1 MEYRTEDFLSY
12 KLHMIKTNK
21 FKTINVKIVFSR
33 PIKKEEITIR
43 NFLSDMLV
51 YSTKEYDTNKK
62 LSIKMQ
68 DLYAMNIF
76 SSSYRLGNLY
86 NTDINAIFLKEK
98 YTEEGMFEKSL
109 ELLKEV
115 IFNPN
120 VKNKMF
126 DNTSFNIVKD
136 IVLSQIKS
144 LRENLRKY
152 SLIKMLETMGK
163 NEVFSYRAFGYIDD
177 LENITRDNLYE
188 YYLEFIN
195 KSKVDIYIL
204 GDIDFEK
211 TKKIISNL
219 FKFNTIKMKNQ
230 NILIEHKKI
239 RKSIKE
245 EKEEL
250 NISQSKLS
258 IGCKI
263 KDINSFERNYVLP
276 IYSMILGGGSSSKL
290 FTNVREKNSL
300 CYYISASGNKL
311 DNILFITSGIS
322 CSNYKKCIRLI
333 KEELKNMQKGKFSEE
348 DIEKAKI
355 QYITM
360 LDELWEDPL
369 QIISFYYSM
378 EILNK
383 DSYEERKKNINL
395 VKYDDIKKISNNI
408 FVDTIFLLKG
418 ND

>member
-144 LRENLRKY
+144 VRENLRKY

>member
-144 LRENLRKY
+144 VRENLRKY

-383 DSYEERKKNINL
+383 DGYEERKKNINL
-395 VKYDDIKKISNNI
+395 VKNDDIKKISNNI
-408 FVDTIFLLKG
+408 FMDTIFLLKG

>member
-12 KLHMIKTNK
+12 KLHMIKRNK
-21 FKTINVKIVFSR
+21 FKTMNVKIVFSR

-144 LRENLRKY
+144 VRENLRKY

-177 LENITRDNLYE
+177 LENITRDNYM
-188 YYLEFIN
+188 N
-195 KSKVDIYIL
+195 
-204 GDIDFEK
+204 
-211 TKKIISNL
+211 II
-219 FKFNTIKMKNQ
+219 
-230 NILIEHKKI
+230 
-239 RKSIKE
+239 
-245 EKEEL
+245 
-250 NISQSKLS
+250 
-258 IGCKI
+258 
-263 KDINSFERNYVLP
+263 
-276 IYSMILGGGSSSKL
+276 
-290 FTNVREKNSL
+290 
-300 CYYISASGNKL
+300 
-311 DNILFITSGIS
+311 
-322 CSNYKKCIRLI
+322 
-333 KEELKNMQKGKFSEE
+333 
-348 DIEKAKI
+348 
-355 QYITM
+355 
-360 LDELWEDPL
+360 
-369 QIISFYYSM
+369 
-378 EILNK
+378 
-383 DSYEERKKNINL
+383 
-395 VKYDDIKKISNNI
+395 
-408 FVDTIFLLKG
+408 
-418 ND
+418 